1 MEYFYLS
8 HAWFSDER
16 SELSV
21 VLRVR
26 LDVRVDVIN
35 LLPPITCTRKYTCTF
50 THLKGADMIHHHVH
64 VFCFHLLDPDLFRG

>member
-35 LLPPITCTRKYTCTF
+35 LLPPITCTRKVNRYINSRKYTC
-50 THLKGADMIHHHVH
+50 ICV
-64 VFCFHLLDPDLFRG
+64 HLLDPDLFRG